1 MIQTAA
7 VGQGMITPP
16 CADWFDLGAQA
27 FAAGRPAPGLL
38 PPLGEPEAQRW
49 WLGGF
54 GAAWAEAGMAPGPP
68 ATLDHGP
75 ERTAVPAPS
84 LSVLDALV
92 LALDGRPALLAELW
106 HHGAAGL
113 VGPRH

>member
-1 MIQTAA
+1 MPVKPKT
-7 VGQGMITPP
+7 TT
-16 CADWFDLGAQA
+16 DWFDLGAQA
-27 FAAGRPAPGLL
+27 FASGGQIAPAQL

-54 GAAWAEAGMAPGPP
+54 GAAWADAGPP
-68 ATLDHGP
+68 ATLDHGHGP
-75 ERTAVPAPS
+75 ERTAIPEPS
-84 LSVLDALV
+84 PSILDALV

-106 HHGAAGL
+106 QHGAAGL